1 MKSSLYHIF
10 TVVAAASLLAGAS
23 CTSVDMGG
31 SQDQPDRVQ
40 VSLGVNWP
48 EDMGQDQRPEQLY
61 LVMSRII
68 NTVHYVWQIGPD
80 GNIINIYP
88 PLEPDPD
95 PGEDTDVDAKSGENL
110 LPEILNGDYYIMAFN
125 NVTDSYRIDSLAAFL
140 EDEAISMRDLTAV
153 AAKMTDEEVDGA
165 FGQDR
170 PDFNPSF
177 SYIKSGGP
185 IYIDVRKQTFFPDAE
200 KSITLDMR
208 PLTQELTFRLKV
220 SKDEE
225 IEIASLTGE
234 ISGVPGKVE
243 LMSGKVEDDPT
254 YRVVFNFVEAG
265 TEGEYLMYE
274 GTVNVLGL
282 FYGESKNHITGRG
295 ILQISVKAKCGEYER
310 VFHAGI
316 NMLSAIQSAGLMEML
331 DDASGYRTARSEAG
345 LDVGAILRIDRE
357 QVVPGEDGQGIEI
370 WLEKETIDVEI

>member
-48 EDMGQDQRPEQLY
+48 EGMGQDQRPEQLY

-140 EDEAISMRDLTAV
+140 EDEARNPLAF
-153 AAKMTDEEVDGA
+153 AA
-165 FGQDR
+165 
-170 PDFNPSF
+170 
-177 SYIKSGGP
+177 
-185 IYIDVRKQTFFPDAE
+185 
-200 KSITLDMR
+200 
-208 PLTQELTFRLKV
+208 
-220 SKDEE
+220 
-225 IEIASLTGE
+225 
-234 ISGVPGKVE
+234 
-243 LMSGKVEDDPT
+243 DDKGNGHL
-254 YRVVFNFVEAG
+254 V
-265 TEGEYLMYE
+265 
-274 GTVNVLGL
+274 
-282 FYGESKNHITGRG
+282 
-295 ILQISVKAKCGEYER
+295 
-310 VFHAGI
+310 
-316 NMLSAIQSAGLMEML
+316 
-331 DDASGYRTARSEAG
+331 
-345 LDVGAILRIDRE
+345 
-357 QVVPGEDGQGIEI
+357 
-370 WLEKETIDVEI
+370 IDVEVGERGAALAAHDPEAIGFQFPNGVR